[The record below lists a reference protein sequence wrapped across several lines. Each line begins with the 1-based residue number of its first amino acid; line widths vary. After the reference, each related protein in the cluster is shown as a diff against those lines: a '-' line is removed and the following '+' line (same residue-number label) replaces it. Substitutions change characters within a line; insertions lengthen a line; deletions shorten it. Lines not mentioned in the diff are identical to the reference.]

1 MSLVRALLVVV
12 AAAGL
17 SQPVEAEVRRLIL
30 AAGANNGGV
39 DRELLRYAVSD
50 AEQFVEVLQEMG
62 GLDPADVLLL
72 RDPDLASFEQGLA
85 DLGRRVKAAS
95 RREDRLEVLLYYSGH
110 ADEEGLLL
118 AGDHLGYQQLLDSL
132 KTAEVAVR
140 IAVLDACNSGT
151 ITRIK
156 GGKPQP
162 PFLIDESFDMRG
174 YAFLTSSSADEAAQ
188 ESDLIEASFFTHYL
202 ISGMRGAA
210 DVTGDGR
217 VTLHEAYQFAFDETR
232 ARTLGTAGGTQHP
245 AYEGQMR
252 GTGGV
257 VMTEVRRNAAGLSL
271 DEALAGRISIRNTQQ
286 RLVAELNK
294 SPGRAVELGL
304 VPGNYALFLE
314 TWDADWYLAELALTE
329 GEFANVSTGDF
340 RVLTPEDTKLRG
352 GSGRRITLGRQIEV
366 ATRQGYTLSLGL
378 LTNTQ
383 DEAFRGVQFAWLVNQ
398 ARERTGN
405 QIGGWALGAQRGRWL
420 AGSRRGRQLGDGAF
434 AGWASGLDQHRLAG
448 AWLAGG
454 ANDQRRRQDSRLA
467 SGRSYQFRRRGQG
480 RSDRIIERGERG
492 QGLAGGLGQPFWP
505 HRGRS
510 AHWVDQLL
518 AQWAFQ
524 PQYLARRSRLYMFTL
539 ASGSRSF
546 YTAFTTGFANQDGQ
560 RRWAVGVGGG
570 VQKRGERFFL
580 GLDVHSYRISRDLD
594 DDYSAG
600 IGILAPAVDF
610 GLDRLAR
617 DNYLARIKLETGV
630 SLLSHLSLFGGVS
643 LNQLWTD
650 GHLRL
655 IESGSRYEKEWEDGL
670 LRGRVFLW
678 PALRALDGPSRSG
691 LIPRRRL
698 VASRKQVGDGVA
710 RERLLSGG
718 GRGAAWSAVSA
729 KLYQA
734 AALTSEI
741 GWGSPPWQ

>member
-1 MSLVRALLVVV
+1 MLSRLSGLIALVV
-12 AAAGL
+12 AAGL
-17 SQPVEAEVRRLIL
+17 FQPSAAEVRRLIL

-39 DRELLRYAVSD
+39 DRELLRYAASD

-72 RDPDLASFEQGLA
+72 RDPDLAAFEKGLA
-85 DLGRRVKAAS
+85 DLGRRVQAAS
-95 RREDRLEVLLYYSGH
+95 RRGDRLEVLLYYSGH

-132 KTAEVAVR
+132 KTADVAVR
-140 IAVLDACNSGT
+140 IAVLDACNSGS

-162 PFLIDESFDMRG
+162 PFLVDESFDMRG

-232 ARTLGTAGGTQHP
+232 ARTIGTAGGTQHP

-257 VMTEVRRNAAGLSL
+257 VMTQVRRNAAGLLL
-271 DEALAGRISIRNTQQ
+271 DEALAGRISIRNEQQ

-294 SPGRAVELGL
+294 SPGRVVELGL
-304 VPGNYALFLE
+304 MPGAYTLFLE
-314 TWDADWYLAELALTE
+314 TWDADWHLAELVLAE
-329 GEFANVSTGDF
+329 GGFTNVSTGDF

-352 GSGRRITLGRQIEV
+352 GSGRRITLALGRQIEV
-366 ATRQGYTLSLGL
+366 ATSEGYTLSLGL

-383 DEAFRGVQFAWLVNQ
+383 GEAFRGVQFAWLVNQ
-398 ARERTGN
+398 ARGRTGS
-405 QIGGWALGAQRGRWL
+405 QIGGLGNLALKEVDGWQAAVVGPNWAMGPLQGGQVGLINIASQVRGWQVAQTTNVVGKIRGWQL
-420 AGSRRGRQLGDGAF
+420 AGVTNFVGEVKGGQIGLLNVASEVK
-434 AGWASGLDQHRLAG
+434 GWQVGLVNLSGHIEGGLPIGLINYSHSGLFSLSTWRDEVG
-448 AWLAGG
+448 
-454 ANDQRRRQDSRLA
+454 
-467 SGRSYQFRRRGQG
+467 FT
-480 RSDRIIERGERG
+480 
-492 QGLAGGLGQPFWP
+492 
-505 HRGRS
+505 
-510 AHWVDQLL
+510 
-518 AQWAFQ
+518 
-524 PQYLARRSRLYMFTL
+524 MFTL

-546 YTAFTTGFANQDGQ
+546 YTAFTTGFAVQDGQ
-560 RRWAVGVGGG
+560 RRWALGVGGG
-570 VQKRGERFFL
+570 VQKRGRRFCL
-580 GLDVHSYRISRDLD
+580 GLDVHSYRISRALD
-594 DDYSAG
+594 DDYKAG
-600 IGILAPAVDF
+600 IGFWPPSVDF

-630 SLLSHLSLFGGVS
+630 FLHSRLSLFGGVS

-655 IESGSRYEKEWEDGL
+655 IESGSRYEKEWKDGL
-670 LRGRVFLW
+670 FAWPGFFFGLRYGR
-678 PALRALDGPSRSG
+678 
-691 LIPRRRL
+691 
-698 VASRKQVGDGVA
+698 
-710 RERLLSGG
+710 
-718 GRGAAWSAVSA
+718 
-729 KLYQA
+729 
-734 AALTSEI
+734 
-741 GWGSPPWQ
+741 

>member
-1 MSLVRALLVVV
+1 MLSRLSVLIALVV
-12 AAAGL
+12 AAGL
-17 SQPVEAEVRRLIL
+17 PQPVEAEVRRLVL

-72 RDPDLASFEQGLA
+72 RDPDLAAFERGLA
-85 DLGRRVKAAS
+85 ALGRRVQAAS
-95 RREDRLEVLLYYSGH
+95 RRGDRLEVLLYYSGH

-132 KTAEVAVR
+132 QTAEAAVR

-156 GGKPQP
+156 GGKSKP
-162 PFLIDESFDMRG
+162 PFLVDESFDMRG

-188 ESDLIEASFFTHYL
+188 ESDLLEASFFTHYL

-245 AYEGQMR
+245 AYQGQMR

-257 VMTEVRRNAAGLSL
+257 VMTEVRRNAAGLLL
-271 DEALAGRISIRNTQQ
+271 DEALAGRISIRNAQQ
-286 RLVAELNK
+286 RLVAGLNK

-304 VPGNYALFLE
+304 GPGAYTLFWQ
-314 TWDADWYLAELALTE
+314 TWDADWRLAELVLSE
-329 GEFANVSTGDF
+329 GEFAEVSTGDF
-340 RVLTPEDTKLRG
+340 RVLTPEDTRLRG
-352 GSGRRITLGRQIEV
+352 RSGRRITLGHQIEV
-366 ATRQGYTLSLGL
+366 ATREGYTLSLGL

-398 ARERTGN
+398 ARARTGN
-405 QIGGWALGAQRGRWL
+405 QIGGLGNLALKEVDGWQAAVVGVNWALGPLQGGQVGLINIASQVRGWQVAQTTNVVGKIRGWQV
-420 AGSRRGRQLGDGAF
+420 AGVTNFVGEVKGGQVGLLNVASEVKGWQVGLVNLSGHIEGGLPIGLLNYSR
-434 AGWASGLDQHRLAG
+434 SGLFNLSTWRDEVG
-448 AWLAGG
+448 
-454 ANDQRRRQDSRLA
+454 
-467 SGRSYQFRRRGQG
+467 FT
-480 RSDRIIERGERG
+480 
-492 QGLAGGLGQPFWP
+492 
-505 HRGRS
+505 
-510 AHWVDQLL
+510 
-518 AQWAFQ
+518 
-524 PQYLARRSRLYMFTL
+524 MFTL

-546 YTAFTTGFANQDGQ
+546 YTAFTTGFADEDGQ
-560 RRWAVGVGGG
+560 RRWALGIGGG
-570 VQKRGERFFL
+570 VQKRGRRFFL

-594 DDYSAG
+594 DDYKAG
-600 IGILAPAVDF
+600 IGFWPPRVGL

-630 SLLSHLSLFGGVS
+630 SLHRRLALFGGVS

-655 IESGSRYEKEWEDGL
+655 IESGSRYEKEWRDGL
-670 LRGRVFLW
+670 FAWPGFFFGMRYGR
-678 PALRALDGPSRSG
+678 
-691 LIPRRRL
+691 
-698 VASRKQVGDGVA
+698 
-710 RERLLSGG
+710 
-718 GRGAAWSAVSA
+718 
-729 KLYQA
+729 
-734 AALTSEI
+734 
-741 GWGSPPWQ
+741 

>member
-39 DRELLRYAVSD
+39 DRQLLRYAVSD

-72 RDPDLASFEQGLA
+72 RDPDLAAFEQGLA
-85 DLGRRVKAAS
+85 DLGRRVQAAS
-95 RREDRLEVLLYYSGH
+95 RRGDRLEVLLYYSGH

-132 KTAEVAVR
+132 KTAEAAVR
-140 IAVLDACNSGT
+140 IAVLDACNSGS

-162 PFLIDESFDMRG
+162 PFLVDESFDMRG

-188 ESDLIEASFFTHYL
+188 ESDLLEASFFTHYL

-210 DVTGDGR
+210 DVTGDGQ

-232 ARTLGTAGGTQHP
+232 ARTMGTAGGTQHP

-257 VMTEVRRNAAGLSL
+257 VMTQVRRNAAGLSL
-271 DEALAGRISIRNTQQ
+271 DEALAGRVSIRNAQQ

-304 VPGNYALFLE
+304 VPGDYTLFLE
-314 TWDADWYLAELALTE
+314 TWDADWRLAELVLSE
-329 GEFANVSTGDF
+329 GEFANVSTDDF
-340 RVLTPEDTKLRG
+340 RVLTPEDTRLRG

-366 ATRQGYTLSLGL
+366 ATREGYTLSLGL

-405 QIGGWALGAQRGRWL
+405 QIGGLGNLALKEVDGWQAAVVGVNWAMGPLQGGQMGLLNIASQVRGWQVAQTTNVVGRIRGWQV
-420 AGSRRGRQLGDGAF
+420 AGVTNFVGEVKGGQLGLLNVASEVK
-434 AGWASGLDQHRLAG
+434 GWQVGVVNLSGHIEGGLPIGLINYSHSGLFNLSTWRDEIG
-448 AWLAGG
+448 
-454 ANDQRRRQDSRLA
+454 
-467 SGRSYQFRRRGQG
+467 FT
-480 RSDRIIERGERG
+480 
-492 QGLAGGLGQPFWP
+492 
-505 HRGRS
+505 
-510 AHWVDQLL
+510 
-518 AQWAFQ
+518 
-524 PQYLARRSRLYMFTL
+524 MFTL

-560 RRWAVGVGGG
+560 RRWALGVGGG
-570 VQKRGERFFL
+570 VQKRGQRFFI
-580 GLDVHSYRISRDLD
+580 GLDVHTYRISRDLD
-594 DDYSAG
+594 DDYDAD
-600 IGILAPAVDF
+600 IGFWPPAVDL

-630 SLLSHLSLFGGVS
+630 SLHSSLALFGGVS

-670 LRGRVFLW
+670 FAWPGFFFGLRYGR
-678 PALRALDGPSRSG
+678 
-691 LIPRRRL
+691 
-698 VASRKQVGDGVA
+698 
-710 RERLLSGG
+710 
-718 GRGAAWSAVSA
+718 
-729 KLYQA
+729 
-734 AALTSEI
+734 
-741 GWGSPPWQ
+741 

>member
-1 MSLVRALLVVV
+1 MSLVRALLAVV

-72 RDPDLASFEQGLA
+72 RDPDLTAFEKGLA

-95 RREDRLEVLLYYSGH
+95 RRGDRLEVLLYYSGH

-132 KTAEVAVR
+132 KTAEAAVR
-140 IAVLDACNSGT
+140 IAVLDACNSGS

-156 GGKPQP
+156 GGKPKP
-162 PFLIDESFDMRG
+162 PFLVDESFDMRG

-202 ISGMRGAA
+202 VSGMRGAA

-271 DEALAGRISIRNTQQ
+271 DESLAGRISIRNAQQ

-304 VPGNYALFLE
+304 VPGAYTLFLE
-314 TWDADWYLAELALTE
+314 TWDSGWRLAELALAE
-329 GEFANVSTGDF
+329 GEFATVSSGDF

-366 ATRQGYTLSLGL
+366 ATREGYTLSLGL

-405 QIGGWALGAQRGRWL
+405 QISGLGNLALKEVDGWQAAVLGVNWALGPLQGGQVGLINIASQVRGWQVAQTINIVGKMRGWQV
-420 AGSRRGRQLGDGAF
+420 AGVTNFVGEVKGGQVGLLNMASEVK
-434 AGWASGLDQHRLAG
+434 GWQMGLVNLSGHIEGGLPIGLINYSHSGLFNLSTWRDEVG
-448 AWLAGG
+448 
-454 ANDQRRRQDSRLA
+454 
-467 SGRSYQFRRRGQG
+467 FT
-480 RSDRIIERGERG
+480 
-492 QGLAGGLGQPFWP
+492 
-505 HRGRS
+505 
-510 AHWVDQLL
+510 
-518 AQWAFQ
+518 
-524 PQYLARRSRLYMFTL
+524 MFTL

-546 YTAFTTGFANQDGQ
+546 YTAFTTGFADQDGQ
-560 RRWAVGVGGG
+560 RRWALGVGGG
-570 VQKRGERFFL
+570 VQKRGEWFFL
-580 GLDVHSYRISRDLD
+580 GLDVHSYRISRTLY
-594 DDYSAG
+594 DDYKAG
-600 IGILAPAVDF
+600 IRFWPPAVAF
-610 GLDRLAR
+610 GLDSLAR
-617 DNYLARIKLETGV
+617 GNYLARIKLETGV
-630 SLLSHLSLFGGVS
+630 VLAEEITWRGRLSLFGGVS
-643 LNQLWTD
+643 LNQLWTH
-650 GHLRL
+650 GQLRL

-670 LRGRVFLW
+670 FAWPGFFFGLRYGR
-678 PALRALDGPSRSG
+678 
-691 LIPRRRL
+691 
-698 VASRKQVGDGVA
+698 
-710 RERLLSGG
+710 
-718 GRGAAWSAVSA
+718 
-729 KLYQA
+729 
-734 AALTSEI
+734 
-741 GWGSPPWQ
+741 